1 MPHLHF
7 GMQLIFDESQF
18 DSPKE
23 IWIDVYQ
30 IIEFLKQNKSEVIKS
45 ETMKNE
51 YTRKYDMIEEQIFE
65 E

>member
-1 MPHLHF
+1 M
-7 GMQLIFDESQF
+7 LIRG
-18 DSPKE
+18 KKAL
-23 IWIDVYQ
+23 
-30 IIEFLKQNKSEVIKS
+30 EFLKQNRSEVIKS